1 MKTATQDFKE
11 HGIPRKITPPKEH
24 KNFQLLIP
32 KKYRNIKKIK
42 KKERSW
48 FLKDKKIVK
57 YFTI

>member
-1 MKTATQDFKE
+1 VKTATQDFKE

-42 KKERSW
+42 KK
-48 FLKDKKIVK
+48 KDLG
-57 YFTI
+57 F